1 MGKAK
6 KRNFQKIKT
15 ANSAYE
21 SGISRADAI
30 QEIVK
35 RINENDLSPETNDII
50 TLFGITAE
58 ELGEAGLKYEELKAL
73 NSPFL

>member
-6 KRNFQKIKT
+6 KRNFQKGKV
-15 ANSAYE
+15 SAFE
-21 SGISRADAI
+21 SGISRAEAI
-30 QEIVK
+30 EQIVK
-35 RINENDLSPETNDII
+35 RINENEISPEIEDII
-50 TLFGITAE
+50 SLFGITAE

>member
-15 ANSAYE
+15 SDSAFGG
-21 SGISRADAI
+21 SVSRADAI
-30 QEIVK
+30 KEIVK
-35 RINENDLSPETNDII
+35 RITENNMSPETKDII
-50 TLFGITAE
+50 SLFGITAE
-58 ELGEAGLKYEELKAL
+58 ELGEAGVMYEELKAL